1 MKITTIVPRL
11 RPAVDGVGD
20 YGLNLAQQM
29 RQDFGIITN
38 FVIGD
43 ANWSGK
49 AIIEGFAVK
58 QVADCSRTALLEL
71 LPNLNDI
78 NQTLLLHYVG
88 YGYAKRGC
96 PVWLVEALEQWR
108 KGSYL
113 VVLDHVLV
121 FISNLY

>member
-1 MKITTIVPRL
+1 VIYEHLMMSYGNMEITAIVPRL
-11 RPAVDGVGD
+11 PPAVDGVGD

-29 RQDFGIITN
+29 CQDFGIITN

-43 ANWSGK
+43 ANWSGE
-49 AIIEGFAVK
+49 AVIEGFTVK

-96 PVWLVEALEQWR
+96 PVWLVAAL
-108 KGSYL
+108 
-113 VVLDHVLV
+113 
-121 FISNLY
+121 